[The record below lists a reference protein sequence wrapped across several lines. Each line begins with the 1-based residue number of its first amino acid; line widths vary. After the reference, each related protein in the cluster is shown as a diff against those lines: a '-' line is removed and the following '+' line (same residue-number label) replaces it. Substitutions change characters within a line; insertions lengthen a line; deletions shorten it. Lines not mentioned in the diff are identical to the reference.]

1 MLCNTRVVC
10 VCSRLVRTCNPI
22 TCRWRALEGVT
33 HFPKEGCSLC
43 DRGSDLRIPSCELLN
58 KKSVVVPFFF
68 HNSVFPLFSFSFLLS
83 LIGRIHQQNTLS
95 YSIMGVLSSGSLSND
110 RLANLKLYKYSAVDK
125 SFISRY
131 VLKHYWNWSIEL
143 FPLWI
148 AQVSTCHLLEK

>member
-1 MLCNTRVVC
+1 M
-10 VCSRLVRTCNPI
+10 
-22 TCRWRALEGVT
+22 
-33 HFPKEGCSLC
+33 C

-58 KKSVVVPFFF
+58 KECCCTFFF
-68 HNSVFPLFSFSFLLS
+68 HNSVFPPFSFSFLLS
-83 LIGRIHQQNTLS
+83 LIGAIHQQDTLS

-148 AQVSTCHLLEK
+148 AQVSIVYFIEEEGEEERLTTTTTIL